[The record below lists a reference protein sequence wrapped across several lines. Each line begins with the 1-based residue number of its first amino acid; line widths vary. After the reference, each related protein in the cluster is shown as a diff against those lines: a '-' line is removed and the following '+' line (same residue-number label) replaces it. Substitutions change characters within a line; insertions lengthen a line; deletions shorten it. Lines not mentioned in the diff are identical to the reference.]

1 MFIGFIVFSYPQDEK
16 VIRRNENVPQG
27 CKAEMTSAAVTAAP
41 ATGAATAATTGG
53 NATLSGRKSGQVVQ
67 ISVAVQ
73 TANRTDGTD
82 AQLLI
87 T

>member
-27 CKAEMTSAAVTAAP
+27 CKAEMTAVTAAP
-41 ATGAATAATTGG
+41 ATEAATAATTGG

>member
-41 ATGAATAATTGG
+41 ATGAATAATTGHFVR
-53 NATLSGRKSGQVVQ
+53 S
-67 ISVAVQ
+67 
-73 TANRTDGTD
+73 
-82 AQLLI
+82 
-87 T
+87 